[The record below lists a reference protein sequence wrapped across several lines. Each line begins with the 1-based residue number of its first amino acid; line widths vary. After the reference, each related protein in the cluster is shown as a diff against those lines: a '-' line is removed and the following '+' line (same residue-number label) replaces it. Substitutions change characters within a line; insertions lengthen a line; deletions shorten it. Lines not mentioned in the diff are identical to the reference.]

1 MNILLYTMMN
11 RKRELIM
18 RKKYKII
25 LATAALLSAF
35 LGLVGCSVLKSEPLP
50 TVKLSI
56 WWSDEGDR
64 ELLDQTIKSFQ
75 TKYADEAV
83 FEITI
88 SRENVLTSK
97 ETVLANPQSA
107 ADIYMFA
114 DDQFE
119 ALRQAGALLEITENA
134 DQIITANGGANN
146 GACRAAMYD
155 NKLYAYPL
163 TAGNGYF
170 LYYNSAYF
178 TSKDVES
185 LDRILDISAQN
196 GKKTAIDYSSGWYI
210 YSFFKGAGLE
220 IGLNRDGLSNYC
232 NWNATDTPYKG
243 VDVAEA
249 MLDAAAHEGFISCD
263 DQGFVE
269 GVKNGSI
276 IAGINGAWNSEIIRE
291 IWGENFAAA
300 KLPCYTLAGDSV
312 QMCSFSGYKL
322 LGINPHSE
330 NSTWAMKLAECL
342 SDETMQIKRFETI
355 GECPSNI
362 NAASS
367 EAVQSS
373 PALAAL
379 SEQSKYAYAQ
389 RITDAFWHP
398 AYVFGITIAG
408 KNPDNQDLQTLLDDM
423 VNEITAQPD

>member
-1 MNILLYTMMN
+1 MQITINKM
-11 RKRELIM
+11 
-18 RKKYKII
+18 I
-25 LATAALLSAF
+25 LAAAVFLAASFAF
-35 LGLVGCSVLKSEPLP
+35 TGCSRLQPNSLP
-50 TVKLSI
+50 VVKLSI
-56 WWSDEGDR
+56 WWSDEKDR
-64 ELLDQTIKSFQ
+64 DLLEQTIDSFQ
-75 TKYADEAV
+75 KRYADEAV

-88 SRENVLTSK
+88 SRENVSTSK
-97 ETVLANPQSA
+97 ETVLTNPQSA

-119 ALRQAGALLEITENA
+119 ALRQAGALLEITENTE
-134 DQIITANGGANN
+134 QIIIDNGGPNN

-178 TSKDVES
+178 TSEDVTS

-196 GKKTAIDYSSGWYI
+196 RKKTAIDYSSGWYI

-220 IGLNRDGLSNYC
+220 IGLSRDGCSNYC

-243 VDVAEA
+243 IDVANA
-249 MLDAAAHEGFISCD
+249 MLAVAAHDGFINCD
-263 DQGFVE
+263 DQGFLE
-269 GVKNGSI
+269 GIENENI
-276 IAGINGAWNSEIIRE
+276 IAGINGAWNSESIKE
-291 IWGENFAAA
+291 MWGENFAAA
-300 KLPCYTLAGDSV
+300 KLPCYTLTGDSV

-342 SDETMQIKRFETI
+342 SDETMQIKRFETT
-355 GECPSNI
+355 GECPSNV

-367 EAVQSS
+367 ESVQSS

-379 SEQSKYAYAQ
+379 SEQSKYAYVQ
-389 RITDAFWHP
+389 RVTDAFWHP

-408 KNPDNQDLQTLLDDM
+408 GNPDDQDLQTLLDNT